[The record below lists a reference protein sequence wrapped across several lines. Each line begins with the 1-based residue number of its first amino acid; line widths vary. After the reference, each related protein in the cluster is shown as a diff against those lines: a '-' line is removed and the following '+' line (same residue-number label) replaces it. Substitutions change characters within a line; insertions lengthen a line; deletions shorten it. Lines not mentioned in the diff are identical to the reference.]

1 MIDTTH
7 ELGVAPPD
15 FAEFYR
21 RDAPGVQRF
30 MCAFAGRELGVEA
43 TAESFARMLERWAQ
57 LRRLG
62 DAQRRAYVLTT
73 AKNYVRRVAVL
84 DARFTALDG
93 ERHDVGRADT
103 DLDLVAD
110 STGLV
115 QAVRRVI
122 DGQPARR
129 RQVALLFF
137 LHDDSTAD
145 IARVLDMSESTVR
158 SHVSA
163 LRKLLQPYVQRF
175 QQIVEASGDD

>member
-21 RDAPGVQRF
+21 RDAPVVQRF

-43 TAESFARMLERWAQ
+43 TAESFARMLERWPQ
-57 LRRLG
+57 LRRLQE
-62 DAQRRAYVLTT
+62 AQRRAYVLTT

-84 DARFTALDG
+84 DARFEALH
-93 ERHDVGRADT
+93 EHHDLGFADT
-103 DLDLVAD
+103 DLDRVAD

-122 DGQPARR
+122 DGQPTRR
-129 RQVALLFF
+129 RQVAMLFF
-137 LHDDSTAD
+137 LHDDSPGD
-145 IARVLDMSESTVR
+145 IARLLGMSESTVR

-163 LRKLLQPYVQRF
+163 LRKLLQPYVHRF
-175 QQIVEASGDD
+175 QQIVEVNGDA

>member
-43 TAESFARMLERWAQ
+43 TAESFARMLERWPQ
-57 LRRLG
+57 LRRLA
-62 DAQRRAYVLTT
+62 DAQRRAYALTT
-73 AKNYVRRVAVL
+73 AKNYVRRVAVV
-84 DARFTALDG
+84 DARFELLDDQ
-93 ERHDVGRADT
+93 HDVGRADS
-103 DLDLVAD
+103 DLDRVTD

-122 DGQPARR
+122 DAQPTRR

-137 LHDDSTAD
+137 LHDDTTAD
-145 IARVLDMSESTVR
+145 IARLLDMSESTVR

-175 QQIVEASGDD
+175 QQFTEANGDA

>member
-15 FAEFYR
+15 FADFYR

-30 MCAFAGRELGVEA
+30 MCAFAGQELGVEA
-43 TAESFARMLERWAQ
+43 TAESFARMLERWPQ
-57 LRRLG
+57 LRRLQ

-73 AKNYVRRVAVL
+73 AKNYVRRVAVV
-84 DARFTALDG
+84 DARFTALD
-93 ERHDVGRADT
+93 ERHDVGLADT
-103 DLDLVAD
+103 DLDLVTD

-122 DGQPARR
+122 DGQPTRR
-129 RQVALLFF
+129 RQVAMLFF

-145 IARVLDMSESTVR
+145 IARLLDMHESTVR

-175 QQIVEASGDD
+175 QQIVEVSGDA

>member
-30 MCAFAGRELGVEA
+30 MCAFAGPELGVEA
-43 TAESFARMLERWAQ
+43 TAESFARMLERWPQ
-57 LRRLG
+57 LRRLQE
-62 DAQRRAYVLTT
+62 AQRRAYVLTT
-73 AKNYVRRVAVL
+73 AKNYVRRVAVV
-84 DARFTALDG
+84 DARFTALD
-93 ERHDVGRADT
+93 ERHDVGLADT

-122 DGQPARR
+122 DAQPTRR
-129 RQVALLFF
+129 RQVAMLFF
-137 LHDDSTAD
+137 LHDDSTTD
-145 IARVLDMSESTVR
+145 IARLLDMSESTVR

-175 QQIVEASGDD
+175 QQIVEANGDA